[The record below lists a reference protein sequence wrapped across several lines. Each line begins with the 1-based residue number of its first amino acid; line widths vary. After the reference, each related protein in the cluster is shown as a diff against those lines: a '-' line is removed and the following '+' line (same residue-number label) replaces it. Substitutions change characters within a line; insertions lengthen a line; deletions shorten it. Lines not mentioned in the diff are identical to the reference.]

1 MDCEWDIWSAWS
13 SCTASCGGGIMFRQ
27 RMIKQSECGCGL
39 PCEGPDI
46 EQISCG
52 TDACPGENLLIFPQ
66 EVTYKYYLLT

>member
-27 RMIKQSECGCGL
+27 RIIKQSQCGCGL
-39 PCEGPDI
+39 PCEGQDI

-52 TDACPGENLLIFPQ
+52 TDACPGENLLIFSQ
-66 EVTYKYYLLT
+66 CTYILHNKR